1 MAWIETIEENQADE
15 ALAEAYEKIK
25 RRRGKLSNIMKVHS
39 LNPGAILTH
48 MDLYLQLM
56 FGNSGLRREIRELIG
71 VVVSATNHC
80 RYCVNHHSEAL
91 NFYWKDKTR
100 IGKLLQDFDSLDF
113 TENIQALLNYAIK
126 LTLYPQ
132 SVDED
137 DVITL
142 REVGFSDEDI
152 LNINLIVSYFNFV
165 NRIAVGLGVEV
176 NPDEQVG
183 YNY

>member
-1 MAWIETIEENQADE
+1 MAWIKTIEENQADDT
-15 ALAEAYEKIK
+15 LAEAYEKIK
-25 RRRGKLSNIMKVHS
+25 GRRGKLSNIMKVHG
-39 LNPGAILTH
+39 LNPGAMLTH

-71 VVVSATNHC
+71 VVVSATNNC
-80 RYCVNHHSEAL
+80 RYCVNHHAEAL
-91 NFYWKDKTR
+91 NFYWKDQSR
-100 IGKLLQDFDSLDF
+100 IDKLLQDFDSLDF
-113 TENIQALLNYAIK
+113 SEDTQALLNYAIK

-137 DVITL
+137 DVLTL
-142 REVGFSDEDI
+142 SEVGFSEDDI

-165 NRIAVGLGVEV
+165 NRIALGLGVEV
-176 NPDEQVG
+176 DENEQVG